1 MILHFISKQVTLNSL
16 FENTAQRIPHSI
28 AIQCKD
34 QSITYHELILKIDH
48 IAQILQK
55 ENVTSKDIVAIMM
68 TRSID
73 MIVGILAILKVGAT
87 YLPIDPEY
95 PEERI
100 KMMLEDSGA
109 ILILTNMT
117 LLNEINDVKTGSI
130 DKWYQTVVEQHTP
143 LSIEIMPNDIAYL
156 IYTSGSTGKPKGVMI
171 EHQSIVNLIEGITQ
185 YIEFSEGKKILA
197 LTTISFDIFL
207 IEALLPLTTGTT
219 IIIADENVQ
228 KNPKLIADII
238 STEHIDMLQMTP
250 SMMQLL
256 INYNP
261 DLESLTNL
269 KELMIGGES
278 FPDSLFNKIKNTINA
293 KIYNMYG
300 PTETTVW
307 STISDLTGKE
317 KVDIGQP
324 IQNTQLFVIDENNIL
339 VQEEEG
345 ELYIGGIGLA
355 KGYLNRSDLTQ
366 ERFINHPSIPGTRL
380 YKTGDQVKRLS
391 NGNIQYLGRIDN
403 QVKIRGHRIEIEE
416 IEQTLSNFKSIDQ
429 VAVCSWEDKNNQPY
443 LCAYYTSNQDVLSS
457 SFRDFLNP
465 LLPYYMH
472 PLYFIR
478 IDKIPQTLNGKIDRK
493 NLPYPEQLLDHATT
507 NSTDNKENIDLQVI
521 EIIQNNLNIPL
532 PIDRIT
538 LEHTLVDLGLDSI
551 TFIKII
557 ISIEAEFE
565 FEFEDQYLNINHFPT
580 LHTLITYIEDR
591 TSINQIS

>member
-1 MILHFISKQVTLNSL
+1 MNFISKQVTLNSL
-16 FENTAQRIPHSI
+16 FESTAKRIPHSI

-34 QSITYHELILKIDH
+34 QSITYHELFIKVDH
-48 IAQILQK
+48 IAQIMRK
-55 ENVTSKDIVAIMM
+55 ENVVPKDVVAIMM

-73 MIVGILAILKVGAT
+73 MIVGILAILKIGAT

-95 PEERI
+95 PDERI
-100 KMMLEDSGA
+100 KMMLEDSGT
-109 ILILTNMT
+109 ILILTNIT
-117 LLNEINDVKTGSI
+117 LIDKINFVKIGYI

-143 LSIEIMPNDIAYL
+143 LLTEIMPNDIAYL

-185 YIEFSEGKKILA
+185 SIQFSESKKILA
-197 LTTISFDIFL
+197 LTTVSFDIFL
-207 IEALLPLTTGTT
+207 IEALLPLTTGTI
-219 IIIADENVQ
+219 IIIAGEDVQ
-228 KNPKLIADII
+228 KNPKLIADIL
-238 STEHIDMLQMTP
+238 SKEHIDMLQMTP

-261 DLESLTNL
+261 DLESLRNL
-269 KELMIGGES
+269 KELMIGGEF
-278 FPDSLFNKIKNTINA
+278 FPDSLFAKIKNTINA

-317 KVDIGQP
+317 KVDIGKP

-339 VQEEEG
+339 VQEEEEG

-355 KGYLNRSDLTQ
+355 RGYLNRSDLTQ
-366 ERFINHPSIPGTRL
+366 ERFIHYPSISDTRL
-380 YKTGDQVKRLS
+380 YKTGDQVKRLP

-416 IEQTLSNFKSIDQ
+416 IEQILLNFKSIDQ
-429 VAVCSWEDKNNQPY
+429 VAVCSWKDKNNQSY
-443 LCAYYTSNQDVLSS
+443 LCAYYTSNQDLLSS
-457 SFRDFLNP
+457 SFRDFLDP

-472 PLYFIR
+472 PLHFIR

-493 NLPYPEQLLDHATT
+493 NLPDPEQLLDNVPAKL
-507 NSTDNKENIDLQVI
+507 TDHKSNVDLQVI
-521 EIIQNNLNIPL
+521 EIIQNNLNIPF
-532 PIDRIT
+532 PIENIT
-538 LEHTLVDLGLDSI
+538 GDHTLADLGLDSI

-557 ISIEAEFE
+557 ISIEVEFE
-565 FEFEDQYLNINHFPT
+565 FEFEDQYLNINQFPK
-580 LHTLITYIEDR
+580 LYTLIAYIEDR
-591 TSINQIS
+591 KSIQSNL